1 MNTIIK
7 IGIAFVIPGVLSLML
22 TPLVIR
28 LANFIGAIDHP
39 DERKVHSHPIPRL
52 GGVAIFTSFLASLV
66 IFFFFDP
73 TRTSSLWVVSHQG
86 IMLIASLLLVFLLG
100 MWDDLHSL
108 KPGQKFLIQLIA
120 ATIAYLAGF
129 RISSVTHPLGE
140 SMPLALGVLDFP
152 ATILWIVGV
161 SNAFNLVDGLDG
173 LASGIGLI
181 AASTIGAIA
190 YLNGDMTT
198 AIPAFIL
205 GGALIGFLW
214 YNFNPARIFLGD
226 SGSLFIGF
234 ALAIL
239 SMQSSTKG
247 STAFAIVVPI
257 LCVGLPIMDTL
268 LSMTRRLLDSLL
280 PEKLRR
286 GSFLHKLH
294 SMFLPDKKHIH
305 HQLLARGYSQR
316 RAVLTLYVVSCL
328 FGLGAFGVTIL
339 NNTQASLILIAVAIA
354 TMIGVRQ
361 LHYREMALF
370 HNGILLTI
378 YDFPVVNRGFFQV
391 FMDLVFSLLAFRLS
405 LYLIPQ
411 QSLVHDFEHYLHPL
425 LAVVCGLQVAVFA
438 LLGLYQR
445 TFRYLGVGDLLKII
459 QVTALAVIAT
469 GLALI
474 LLPHPW
480 NIVNLSVIV
489 TDFYLLLTFIAGSR
503 SSFHVLNFLFRRER
517 KGKKGVLI
525 YGADTKGM
533 LALQQILHDDNREM
547 TPLGFLDDKPQMEG
561 KRINNYPVFGGHWK
575 LPQLIRKHQIDQ
587 ILISNGNI
595 SPEAFN
601 RLKDF
606 AMEHGITLRRSK
618 VMLEDVLLTPR
629 KIKRPLVYSRAHT
642 LATMP
647 LSLRKVAENI
657 Q

>member
-7 IGIAFVIPGVLSLML
+7 ISVAFVVPGIFSLIL
-22 TPLVIR
+22 TPGVIR

-52 GGVAIFTSFLASLV
+52 GGVAIFISFLSSLV
-66 IFFFFDP
+66 IFYFFDP
-73 TRTSSLWVVSHQG
+73 TRASSLWIVSHQG

-100 MWDDLHSL
+100 IWDDLQSL

-140 SMPLALGVLDFP
+140 SIPLALGMLDFP

-173 LASGIGLI
+173 LASGIALI

-268 LSMTRRLLDSLL
+268 LSMTRRLLSSLL
-280 PEKLRR
+280 PERLRR

-316 RAVLTLYVVSCL
+316 RAVLILYVVSCL

-370 HNGILLTI
+370 HNGILLPI
-378 YDFPVVNRGFFQV
+378 YDSPVINGGFFQV
-391 FMDLVFSLLAFRLS
+391 FMDLVFSLLAFRFAF
-405 LYLIPQ
+405 YLIPQ
-411 QSLVHDFEHYLHPL
+411 QSLVQDFEQYLHPL
-425 LAVVCGLQVAVFA
+425 LAVVCGLQIAVFA

-445 TFRYLGVGDLLKII
+445 TFRYLGVGD
-459 QVTALAVIAT
+459 
-469 GLALI
+469 
-474 LLPHPW
+474 
-480 NIVNLSVIV
+480 
-489 TDFYLLLTFIAGSR
+489 
-503 SSFHVLNFLFRRER
+503 
-517 KGKKGVLI
+517 
-525 YGADTKGM
+525 
-533 LALQQILHDDNREM
+533 
-547 TPLGFLDDKPQMEG
+547 
-561 KRINNYPVFGGHWK
+561 
-575 LPQLIRKHQIDQ
+575 
-587 ILISNGNI
+587 
-595 SPEAFN
+595 
-601 RLKDF
+601 
-606 AMEHGITLRRSK
+606 
-618 VMLEDVLLTPR
+618 
-629 KIKRPLVYSRAHT
+629 
-642 LATMP
+642 
-647 LSLRKVAENI
+647 
-657 Q
+657 